1 MRLAPPPPDI
11 CLYPRH
17 EHDGLLRSL
26 SVAMSVLGDRD
37 ALALALSGA
46 GLDELGAI
54 DLPPGPAGGLD
65 PVRLRA
71 AAPLYFAGKLE
82 DAGLL
87 PTAELIAGLFA
98 SGAITQSIGPVA
110 RLINDFWRTRRE
122 RLSADERAAIFARA
136 IEPPYFDRLM
146 TALCEAIVAQADG
159 SDIRERVVLETTI
172 ASLAEFLSLRVDPMA
187 AMAARDIVGNI
198 NQALGFMRDRML
210 QAAFGVHSLWT
221 LVAIVGDVQGQGAGL
236 VQRHVDLGRAG
247 QTVLLW
253 LADHAGAPTVS
264 LDPGDFELIGAA
276 QRWLSGRI
284 EAGSAAAPADGAVLP
299 ALPAVA

>member
-1 MRLAPPPPDI
+1 MRLAPPPADV
-11 CLYPRH
+11 CLYPGH
-17 EHDGLLRSL
+17 EHAGLLRSL
-26 SVAMSVLGDRD
+26 SLAMSVLGERK
-37 ALALALSGA
+37 ALALALSGT
-46 GLDELGAI
+46 GFDELGAI

-65 PVRLRA
+65 RVRLRA
-71 AAPLYFAGKLE
+71 AAPLYFAAKLE

-98 SGAITQSIGPVA
+98 SGAITQPIGPVA
-110 RLINDFWRTRRE
+110 RMINDFWRARRE
-122 RLSADERAAIFARA
+122 RLSADERAAIYARA
-136 IEPPYFDRLM
+136 VEPPYFDRLM
-146 TALCEAIVAQADG
+146 AALCEAIVAQADG
-159 SDIRERVVLETTI
+159 SDIRERVVLETAI
-172 ASLAEFLSLRVDPMA
+172 DALVEFLSQRVDPMA
-187 AMAARDIVGNI
+187 AIAARDIVENI

-210 QAAFGVHSLWT
+210 QAAFGVQSLWS
-221 LVAIVGDVQGQGAGL
+221 LVAIAGDARGQGAGL

-253 LADHAGAPTVS
+253 LAEHAGTSAPL

-284 EAGSAAAPADGAVLP
+284 ESGMATAPMDMPVLP